1 MQYIGSSYRLI
12 STQGTSTIVL
22 YDRRPNTKVIMMMR
36 NLKDVIVSTYYHH
49 IQKKSQPY
57 DQKNEFYKT
66 FKELLHGRY
75 GMLAEL
81 YALHKH

>member
-1 MQYIGSSYRLI
+1 
-12 STQGTSTIVL
+12 
-22 YDRRPNTKVIMMMR
+22 MR

-81 YALHKH
+81 

>member
-1 MQYIGSSYRLI
+1 
-12 STQGTSTIVL
+12 
-22 YDRRPNTKVIMMMR
+22 MR

-81 YALHKH
+81 YAFHEH

>member
-1 MQYIGSSYRLI
+1 MHYIGSSYWLI